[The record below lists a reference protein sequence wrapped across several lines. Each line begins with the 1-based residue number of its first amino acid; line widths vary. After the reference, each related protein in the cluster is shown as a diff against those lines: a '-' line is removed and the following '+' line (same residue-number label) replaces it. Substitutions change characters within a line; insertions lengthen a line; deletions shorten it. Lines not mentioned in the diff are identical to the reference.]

1 MIEGSR
7 KGQYLAIETVLSL
20 GISIVVAT
28 AVIGAFNS
36 YRGSVVDD
44 VQERHID
51 IINSEVL
58 RAVYSLKDTD
68 SGSGITLELP
78 QPRSGEYTVSL
89 QDSQVEVDT
98 GTDVE
103 SQTINGV
110 RWASGFSGSTSSS
123 EVKIMKLE
131 DEIVLR
137 PG

>member
-1 MIEGSR
+1 MIKGSR

-36 YRGSVVDD
+36 YRSSVVDD

-51 IINSEVL
+51 IINSEII
-58 RAVYSLKDTD
+58 RTVYNLKYMD
-68 SGSGITLELP
+68 SGSGITLDLP
-78 QPRSGEYTVSL
+78 QPQTGEYTVSL
-89 QDSQVEVDT
+89 QDSQVRVDT
-98 GTDVE
+98 GSGVD
-103 SQTINGV
+103 SQVIDGA

-131 DEIVLR
+131 NEVVLR